1 MRVSIYLHRDIVE
14 TLKMFGDLST
24 VVNRVLAELYEDRG
38 LTDYPKCVDRQG
50 AARYEVDVTDENYL
64 RAYTLYGPSSPRA
77 SLRRILYY
85 FVNNEIYAE
94 LGWEAVNEYDNKN
107 KNRIRK
113 KLADICDICNKID
126 LQYDFLDE
134 YMDKI
139 RGIVQDAIKEFDL

>member
-1 MRVSIYLHRDIVE
+1 M
-14 TLKMFGDLST
+14 
-24 VVNRVLAELYEDRG
+24 
-38 LTDYPKCVDRQG
+38 
-50 AARYEVDVTDENYL
+50 
-64 RAYTLYGPSSPRA
+64 
-77 SLRRILYY
+77 LYY